1 LLSATRQ
8 FVFQASEG
16 ALLARKFSFKGGIH
30 PPHSKKK
37 TEHLTIEQ
45 FPAPQKVII
54 PLSQHIGA
62 PAKPLVKKGDRVLA
76 GQLIGES
83 SGFVSAVVH
92 SSVSGTVQ
100 SVGPFPHPSGK
111 QVISIEI
118 ENDGLNEM
126 AEFSPLLKFRLQELL
141 EWVVQVFQHM

>member
-1 LLSATRQ
+1 M
-8 FVFQASEG
+8 
-16 ALLARKFSFKGGIH
+16 ARKFSLKGGIH

-62 PAKPLVKKGDRVLA
+62 PAKPLVKKGDRVLT

-83 SGFVSAVVH
+83 SGFVSAVVN
-92 SSVSGTVQ
+92 SSVSEQ
-100 SVGPFPHPSGK
+100 YNLSARFHIHP
-111 QVISIEI
+111 
-118 ENDGLNEM
+118 ENRLFQLRSKMMGSMKWLN
-126 AEFSPLLKFRLQELL
+126 FLITELA
-141 EWVVQVFQHM
+141 